1 MGYDYT
7 IDATITFPAASGT
20 SDDPVEKALQLLAAA
35 DLMHPMAVGED
46 LLEALESGLSDEFFG
61 NTAEA
66 VRDSDGGVTITLSG
80 QWKFSAFQ
88 EVLDVLAAAGA
99 SGHYDYAGEDGT
111 DSGTGQFGGA
121 GDHNHLAEDARENA

>member
-1 MGYDYT
+1 MGYYYT
-7 IDATITFPAASGT
+7 IDATVTFPPASGT

-35 DLMHPMAVGED
+35 DLMHPMAAGED
-46 LLEALESGLSDEFFG
+46 LLKALESGLSDEFFG

-66 VRDSDGGVTITLSG
+66 GRDSDGVVTITLSG

-99 SGHYDYAGEDGT
+99 SGHYDYDGEDGT
-111 DSGTGQFGGA
+111 DSGTGQFGGD
-121 GDHNHLAEDARENA
+121 GDHNHAAEDDRENA